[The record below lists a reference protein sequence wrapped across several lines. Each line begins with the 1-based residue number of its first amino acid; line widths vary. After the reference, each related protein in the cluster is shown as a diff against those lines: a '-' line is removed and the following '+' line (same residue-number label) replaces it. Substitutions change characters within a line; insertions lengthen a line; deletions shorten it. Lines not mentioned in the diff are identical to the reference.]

1 MPVVFSV
8 MDAAALA
15 ESARN
20 DASPP
25 AGLTPEQRVLW
36 LARAGRWHQAHDGC
50 QDLGDPAGAWIHA
63 WLHREE
69 GDFGNAAYWYSRA
82 GKPVPARS
90 LSLEEEWFG
99 IARALSPAR

>member
-1 MPVVFSV
+1 MPVVFYV
-8 MDAAALA
+8 MDATALA

-90 LSLEEEWFG
+90 LPMEEEWLA